1 MADSKAADSTI
12 ITRLFFRLLPV
23 QIILVAIGSVN
34 SVIDH
39 PSGARIING
48 YDRYILDLDESRLSH
63 FSRREMLKRLFMAFM

>member
-1 MADSKAADSTI
+1 M
-12 ITRLFFRLLPV
+12 

-39 PSGARIING
+39 PSSARIING
-48 YDRYILDLDESRLSH
+48 YDRYILELDESRLSH

>member
-1 MADSKAADSTI
+1 MADSKI

-39 PSGARIING
+39 PGGARIING
-48 YDRYILDLDESRLSH
+48 CDRYILDLDESRLSH